1 MQFTRDP
8 GTEPN
13 AIVACSPGEI
23 RLRDR
28 VYTTSLIV
36 TRTAV
41 IDDWR
46 PAAVDELSIDDFA
59 GLLALSPE
67 VVLLGTGARQRMPP
81 PALYAAF
88 AARRVGL
95 EVMDNGAACRTYN
108 LLLSEFREVAV
119 ALMMGDTQRGGSCA
133 SGSSGWPSSRISK

>member
-28 VYTTSLIV
+28 TYRSSVIV

-41 IDDWR
+41 IDGWR
-46 PAAVDELSIDDFA
+46 PGAVDELSIDDFSE
-59 GLLALSPE
+59 LLALSPE

-88 AARRVGL
+88 ASRRVGL

-119 ALMMGDTQRGGSCA
+119 AL
-133 SGSSGWPSSRISK
+133 IL

>member
-8 GTEPN
+8 GIEPN
-13 AIVACSPGEI
+13 AIVACTAGEV

-28 VYTTSLIV
+28 AFTTSLIV

-41 IDDWR
+41 LDGWR
-46 PAAVDELSIDDFA
+46 PAPVDQLTIDDFA
-59 GLLALSPE
+59 DLLALTPE
-67 VVLLGTGARQRMPP
+67 VVLLGTGQRQRMPP

-88 AARRVGL
+88 ATRRIGL

-108 LLLSEFREVAV
+108 LLLSEYREVAV
-119 ALMMGDTQRGGSCA
+119 ALML
-133 SGSSGWPSSRISK
+133 

>member
-13 AIVACSPGEI
+13 AIVACSPGEV

-41 IDDWR
+41 IDGWR

-59 GLLALSPE
+59 ELLALSPE
-67 VVLLGTGARQRMPP
+67 VVLLGTGVRQRMPP

-88 AARRVGL
+88 ASRRVVL

-119 ALMMGDTQRGGSCA
+119 ALML
-133 SGSSGWPSSRISK
+133 

>member
-8 GTEPN
+8 GTETN
-13 AIVACSPGEI
+13 AIVACSPGEV

-41 IDDWR
+41 IDGWR

-59 GLLALSPE
+59 ELLALSPE
-67 VVLLGTGARQRMPP
+67 VVLLGTGVRQRMPP

-88 AARRVGL
+88 ASRRVGL

-119 ALMMGDTQRGGSCA
+119 ALML
-133 SGSSGWPSSRISK
+133 

>member
-1 MQFTRDP
+1 MQITRDP

-13 AIVACSPGEI
+13 AIVACSAGLV

-28 VYTTSLIV
+28 TCTGSVII

-41 IDDWR
+41 IDGWR
-46 PAAVDELSIDDFA
+46 PAAVEELSIDDFTE
-59 GLLALSPE
+59 LLALSPE

-88 AARRVGL
+88 ASRRIGL

-119 ALMMGDTQRGGSCA
+119 AL
-133 SGSSGWPSSRISK
+133 IL

>member
-8 GTEPN
+8 GNEPN
-13 AIVACSPGEI
+13 AIVACSAGLV

-28 VYTTSLIV
+28 AYTVSLIV

-41 IDDWR
+41 LEGWR
-46 PAAVDELSIDDFA
+46 PPIVDELTIGDFTD
-59 GLLALSPE
+59 LLALAPE
-67 VVLLGTGARQRMPP
+67 VVLLGTGERQRLPR

-88 AARRVGL
+88 ASRRIGL

-108 LLLSEFREVAV
+108 LLLSEYREVAV
-119 ALMMGDTQRGGSCA
+119 ALML
-133 SGSSGWPSSRISK
+133 

>member
-28 VYTTSLIV
+28 AYTTSVIV

-41 IDDWR
+41 IDGWR
-46 PAAVDELSIDDFA
+46 PGTVDVLSIDDFA
-59 GLLALSPE
+59 ELLALSPE
-67 VVLLGTGARQRMPP
+67 VVLLGTGTRQRMPP
-81 PALYAAF
+81 PALYTAF
-88 AARRVGL
+88 ASRRVGL

-119 ALMMGDTQRGGSCA
+119 ALMMGDGS
-133 SGSSGWPSSRISK
+133 

>member
-28 VYTTSLIV
+28 AYTTSLIV

-41 IDDWR
+41 IADWR

-67 VVLLGTGARQRMPP
+67 VVLLGTGTRQRMPP

-88 AARRVGL
+88 ASRRVGL

-119 ALMMGDTQRGGSCA
+119 ALMMGDTQRGGSCT
-133 SGSSGWPSSRISK
+133 SGSSG

>member
-1 MQFTRDP
+1 MQFTREP

-13 AIVACSPGEI
+13 AILACSLGEI

-28 VYTTSLIV
+28 AYMSSVIV

-41 IDDWR
+41 IDGWR
-46 PAAVDELSIDDFA
+46 PGAVAELSIDDFTE
-59 GLLALSPE
+59 LLALAPE
-67 VVLLGTGARQRMPP
+67 IVLLGTGARQQMPP

-88 AARRVGL
+88 ASRRVGL

-119 ALMMGDTQRGGSCA
+119 ALML
-133 SGSSGWPSSRISK
+133 

>member
-13 AIVACSPGEI
+13 AIVACSAGRV

-28 VYTTSLIV
+28 SYAASLIV
-36 TRTAV
+36 TRTA
-41 IDDWR
+41 ILDGWR
-46 PAAVDELSIDDFA
+46 PPAVEQLTIADFTD
-59 GLLALSPE
+59 LLALSPE
-67 VVLLGTGARQRMPP
+67 VVLLGTGERQRMPP

-88 AARRVGL
+88 ASRRIGL

-119 ALMMGDTQRGGSCA
+119 ALML
-133 SGSSGWPSSRISK
+133 

>member
-28 VYTTSLIV
+28 SYTTSVII

-41 IDDWR
+41 IEGWR
-46 PAAVDELSIDDFA
+46 PAAVDALSVDDFA
-59 GLLALSPE
+59 DLLALSPE
-67 VVLLGTGARQRMPP
+67 VVLLGTGVRQQMPP
-81 PALYAAF
+81 PALHAAF
-88 AARRVGL
+88 ASRRVGL

-119 ALMMGDTQRGGSCA
+119 ALML
-133 SGSSGWPSSRISK
+133 

>member
-13 AIVACSPGEI
+13 AIVACSPGEV

-28 VYTTSLIV
+28 AYTASLIV
-36 TRTAV
+36 TRTTV
-41 IDDWR
+41 LDGWR
-46 PAAVDELSIDDFA
+46 PPTVDRLSIEDFA
-59 GLLALSPE
+59 DLLALSPE
-67 VVLLGTGARQRMPP
+67 VVLLGTGARQRLPP

-88 AARRVGL
+88 ASRRVGL

-108 LLLSEFREVAV
+108 LLLSEYREVAV
-119 ALMMGDTQRGGSCA
+119 ALMLGAGS
-133 SGSSGWPSSRISK
+133 

>member
-1 MQFTRDP
+1 MQFTREP

-13 AIVACSPGEI
+13 AILACSPGEI

-28 VYTTSLIV
+28 AYMSSVIV

-41 IDDWR
+41 IDRWR
-46 PAAVDELSIDDFA
+46 PGAVDELSIDDFA
-59 GLLALSPE
+59 ELLALAPE
-67 VVLLGTGARQRMPP
+67 IVLLGTGARQRMPP

-88 AARRVGL
+88 ASHRVGL

-119 ALMMGDTQRGGSCA
+119 ALMIGAGS
-133 SGSSGWPSSRISK
+133 

>member
-28 VYTTSLIV
+28 AYTASVII
-36 TRTAV
+36 TRTTV
-41 IDDWR
+41 IEGWR
-46 PAAVDELSIDDFA
+46 PAAVDKLSIDDF
-59 GLLALSPE
+59 GELLALSPE
-67 VVLLGTGARQRMPP
+67 VVLLGTGWRQRMPA

-88 AARRVGL
+88 ASRRVGL

-108 LLLSEFREVAV
+108 LLLAEFREVAV
-119 ALMMGDTQRGGSCA
+119 ALML
-133 SGSSGWPSSRISK
+133 

>member
-8 GTEPN
+8 GIEPN
-13 AIVACSPGEI
+13 AIVACTAGEV

-28 VYTTSLIV
+28 AFTTSLIV

-41 IDDWR
+41 LDGWR
-46 PAAVDELSIDDFA
+46 PAPVDQLTIDDFA
-59 GLLALSPE
+59 DLLALTPE
-67 VVLLGTGARQRMPP
+67 VVLLGTGQRQRMPP

-88 AARRVGL
+88 AARRIGL

-108 LLLSEFREVAV
+108 LLLSEYREVAV
-119 ALMMGDTQRGGSCA
+119 ALML
-133 SGSSGWPSSRISK
+133 

>member
-1 MQFTRDP
+1 MLITRDP

-13 AIVACSPGEI
+13 AIVACSAALV

-28 VYTTSLIV
+28 DYLTSLIV

-41 IDDWR
+41 IADWN
-46 PAAVDELSIDDFA
+46 PAAVEDLTIGDFTD
-59 GLLALSPE
+59 LLALSPE

-88 AARRVGL
+88 ASRRIGL

-119 ALMMGDTQRGGSCA
+119 ALML
-133 SGSSGWPSSRISK
+133 

>member
-28 VYTTSLIV
+28 AYTASVIV

-41 IDDWR
+41 IEGWR
-46 PAAVDELSIDDFA
+46 PATVDALSIDDFA
-59 GLLALSPE
+59 ELLALSPE
-67 VVLLGTGARQRMPP
+67 VVLLGTGGRQRMPP

-88 AARRVGL
+88 ASRRVGL

-119 ALMMGDTQRGGSCA
+119 ALML
-133 SGSSGWPSSRISK
+133 

>member
-13 AIVACSPGEI
+13 AIVACSPGEV

-41 IDDWR
+41 IDGWR

-59 GLLALSPE
+59 ELLALSPE
-67 VVLLGTGARQRMPP
+67 VVLLGTGVRQRMPP

-88 AARRVGL
+88 ASRRVGL

-119 ALMMGDTQRGGSCA
+119 ALML
-133 SGSSGWPSSRISK
+133 

>member
-13 AIVACSPGEI
+13 AIVACSAVEV

-28 VYTTSLIV
+28 TYTSSLIV

-41 IDDWR
+41 IDRWR
-46 PAAVDELSIDDFA
+46 PGAVDELSIDDFA
-59 GLLALSPE
+59 DLLALKPE
-67 VVLLGTGARQRMPP
+67 VLLLGTGPRQRMPP

-88 AARRVGL
+88 ASRRIGL
-95 EVMDNGAACRTYN
+95 EAMDNGAACRTYN
-108 LLLSEFREVAV
+108 LMLSEFREVAV
-119 ALMMGDTQRGGSCA
+119 ALIIGAGS
-133 SGSSGWPSSRISK
+133 